1 MYQSNYNGIYTPQ
14 TNVPQAP
21 IAQAPI
27 AQNQVQQSF
36 ARPPIQPILKGK
48 PVTSIDEVRATSVD
62 FDGSISYF
70 PDLANGRIYT
80 KQINMDGTSKILM
93 YEPVEIPQPIMKGQ
107 DDFITRDEFNAAIQS
122 IQSHFAEVQSTPM
135 NKPVEQSAETS
146 KTAPTNS
153 FNF

>member
-1 MYQSNYNGIYTPQ
+1 MYQSNYNGIYTTP
-14 TNVPQAP
+14 TAAPQAP
-21 IAQAPI
+21 VAQPPV
-27 AQNQVQQSF
+27 QQTQPMQQSF
-36 ARPPIQPILKGK
+36 ARMPVQPILKGR

-70 PDLANGRIYT
+70 PDLANGKIYT

-122 IQSHFAEVQSTPM
+122 IQAHFAETQSKAET
-135 NKPVEQSAETS
+135 KPVKKTAETGP
-146 KTAPTNS
+146 TAL
-153 FNF
+153 NF

>member
-1 MYQSNYNGIYTPQ
+1 MP
-14 TNVPQAP
+14 V
-21 IAQAPI
+21 
-27 AQNQVQQSF
+27 
-36 ARPPIQPILKGK
+36 QPILKGR

-70 PDLANGRIYT
+70 PDLANGKIYT

-122 IQSHFAEVQSTPM
+122 IQAHFAETQSKAET
-135 NKPVEQSAETS
+135 KPVKKTAETGP
-146 KTAPTNS
+146 TAL
-153 FNF
+153 NF

>member
-14 TNVPQAP
+14 ATVPQAP

-27 AQNQVQQSF
+27 AQTQVQQPF

-70 PDLANGRIYT
+70 PDLANGKIYT

-93 YEPVEIPQPIMKGQ
+93 YEPVEIPQPVMKGQ
-107 DDFITRDEFNAAIQS
+107 DDFVTREEFNAVIQS
-122 IQSHFAEVQSTPM
+122 IQSHFAESQP
-135 NKPVEQSAETS
+135 KPVEVPVQQSAETG
-146 KTAPTNS
+146 KTA

>member
-14 TNVPQAP
+14 AAVPQAP
-21 IAQAPI
+21 VAQA
-27 AQNQVQQSF
+27 QVSQPF
-36 ARPPIQPILKGK
+36 ARTPIQPILKGK

-70 PDLANGRIYT
+70 PDLANGKIYT

-93 YEPVEIPQPIMKGQ
+93 YEPVEIPQPVMKGQ
-107 DDFITRDEFNAAIQS
+107 DDFVTREEFNTVIQS
-122 IQSHFAEVQSTPM
+122 IQSHFAESQP
-135 NKPVEQSAETS
+135 KPAEKPAEPSAETG
-146 KTAPTNS
+146 KTATA

>member
-1 MYQSNYNGIYTPQ
+1 MYQSNYNGIYTTP
-14 TNVPQAP
+14 TSTPQAP
-21 IAQAPI
+21 VVQPP
-27 AQNQVQQSF
+27 VQQTQPMQQSY
-36 ARPPIQPILKGK
+36 ARMPVQPILKGR

-70 PDLANGRIYT
+70 PDLANGKIYT

-122 IQSHFAEVQSTPM
+122 IQAHFAETQSKVET
-135 NKPVEQSAETS
+135 KPVTKTAETS
-146 KTAPTNS
+146 PAAL
-153 FNF
+153 NF

>member
-1 MYQSNYNGIYTPQ
+1 MYQSNYNGIYAPSATTQTPMAQ
-14 TNVPQAP
+14 PP
-21 IAQAPI
+21 IAQG
-27 AQNQVQQSF
+27 QMQQPF
-36 ARPPIQPILKGK
+36 ARTPIQPILKGK

-93 YEPVEIPQPIMKGQ
+93 YEPVEIPQPVMKGQ
-107 DDFITRDEFNAAIQS
+107 DDFVTREEFNSVIQS
-122 IQSHFAEVQSTPM
+122 IQAHFAESQSKVEE
-135 NKPVEQSAETS
+135 KPAQKPAETG
-146 KTAPTNS
+146 KTATA

>member
-14 TNVPQAP
+14 AAVPQASV
-21 IAQAPI
+21 AQA
-27 AQNQVQQSF
+27 QVSQPF
-36 ARPPIQPILKGK
+36 ARTPIQPILKGK

-70 PDLANGRIYT
+70 PDLANGKIYT

-93 YEPVEIPQPIMKGQ
+93 YEPVEIPQPVMKGQ
-107 DDFITRDEFNAAIQS
+107 DDFVTREEFNAVIQS
-122 IQSHFAEVQSTPM
+122 IQSHFTESQP
-135 NKPVEQSAETS
+135 KPVEKPAEPSAETG
-146 KTAPTNS
+146 KTA

>member
-14 TNVPQAP
+14 ATVPQAP
-21 IAQAPI
+21 IAQAPVV
-27 AQNQVQQSF
+27 QTQVQQPF

-70 PDLANGRIYT
+70 PDLANGKIYT

-93 YEPVEIPQPIMKGQ
+93 YEPVEIPQPVMKGQ
-107 DDFITRDEFNAAIQS
+107 DDFVTREEFNAVIQS
-122 IQSHFAEVQSTPM
+122 IQSHFAESQP
-135 NKPVEQSAETS
+135 KPVEAPVQQSVETS
-146 KTAPTNS
+146 KTAL
-153 FNF
+153 NF

>member
-14 TNVPQAP
+14 ATVPQAP
-21 IAQAPI
+21 IAQAPV
-27 AQNQVQQSF
+27 AQTQVSQPF

-70 PDLANGRIYT
+70 PDLANGKIYT

-93 YEPVEIPQPIMKGQ
+93 YEPVEIPQPVMKGQ
-107 DDFITRDEFNAAIQS
+107 DDFVTREEFNAVIQS
-122 IQSHFAEVQSTPM
+122 IQSHFAESQS
-135 NKPVEQSAETS
+135 KPVETPVQQSTETN
-146 KTAPTNS
+146 KTA

>member
-14 TNVPQAP
+14 AVAPSAP
-21 IAQAPI
+21 IAQTQAQQPI
-27 AQNQVQQSF
+27 ARMPV
-36 ARPPIQPILKGK
+36 QPILKGR

-93 YEPVEIPQPIMKGQ
+93 YEPVEIPQPVMQGQ
-107 DDFITRDEFNAAIQS
+107 NDYITREEFNTAIQS
-122 IQSHFAEVQSTPM
+122 IQAHFAEAQSKPIE
-135 NKPVEQSAETS
+135 KPVTKSAEAS
-146 KTAPTNS
+146 QAAL
-153 FNF
+153 NF

>member
-14 TNVPQAP
+14 AAVPQAP
-21 IAQAPI
+21 IAQAPV
-27 AQNQVQQSF
+27 AQTQIQQPF
-36 ARPPIQPILKGK
+36 ARTPIQPILKGK

-70 PDLANGRIYT
+70 PDLANGKIYT

-93 YEPVEIPQPIMKGQ
+93 YEPVEIPQPVMKGQ
-107 DDFITRDEFNAAIQS
+107 DDFVTREEFNAVIQS
-122 IQSHFAEVQSTPM
+122 IQSHFAESQP
-135 NKPVEQSAETS
+135 KPTEKPAEPSAETG
-146 KTAPTNS
+146 KTA